1 MFIGAVPID
10 WDVRL
15 ILVLALIGL
24 LAPTF
29 FKMFCIFIPFS
40 LPILLP

>member
-1 MFIGAVPID
+1 MVIGAVPID

-15 ILVLALIGL
+15 ILALALIGF
-24 LAPTF
+24 LAPF
-29 FKMFCIFIPFS
+29 FKMFCVFIPFS